1 MHDKHWQQLTQRRMS
16 RRTMLNWSARTGVGA
31 AGLALVGCGDDDDD
45 EQPAAAAAPAPAT
58 PAPAA
63 PAQAEPEADDGLPP
77 RPSRDFEGGL
87 LTTDIVANGAYKI
100 GFSYPVFDI
109 PFFTQGVHFG
119 AVQECERLGIECV
132 FTFGGGYDR
141 PEAQVNDMEDL
152 IAQNV
157 DGIVL
162 TAAVDAALVPVMDK
176 AAANGIVVT
185 SFSIDSESETF
196 FGFEGISHLEQG
208 LQSSRILIECL
219 EERGVTNGK
228 IIAVG
233 GPKGAAWYDPRKEGL
248 DTTVGA
254 SAHEV
259 VAHQYTS
266 SAREETIRVF
276 EDLLTANPDVDG
288 VWTGNADQAM
298 GVIQVMETRG
308 FEPGEVCVVS
318 GSGLNEEYAERI
330 REGWYF
336 ANLTQQAVIT
346 GEQAIRKI
354 VAHINGDTSIPFHV
368 IEPFVIVTSANV
380 DTVDLSTITAP
391 EGFDPPSR
399 VDPSN

>member
-1 MHDKHWQQLTQRRMS
+1 MENKHWQHVTQRRIS
-16 RRTMLNWSARTGVGA
+16 RRSMLNWSARTGVGA
-31 AGLALVGCGDDDDD
+31 AGIALVGCGDDDDD
-45 EQPAAAAAPAPAT
+45 DDEAVAAT

-63 PAQAEPEADDGLPP
+63 PAPDAPADDSGLPP
-77 RPSRDFEGGL
+77 RPSRDFEGPL
-87 LTTDIVANGAYKI
+87 LGTDIQANGPYKI

-119 AVQECERLGIECV
+119 AVQECTRLGIECV
-132 FTFGGGYDR
+132 FTFGGGYDK

-152 IAQNV
+152 IAQNP

-162 TAAVDAALVPVMDK
+162 TAAGDAALIPVIDK

-208 LQSSRILIECL
+208 LQSSQIMIDCL
-219 EERGVTNGK
+219 EDRGVTNGK
-228 IIAVG
+228 VIAVG
-233 GPKGAAWYDPRKEGL
+233 GPAGAAWYDPRKEGL
-248 DTTVGA
+248 DTVFGG

-259 VAHQYTS
+259 VSHQYTS

-298 GVIQVMETRG
+298 GVIQVLETRG
-308 FEPGEVCVVS
+308 FEAGEVCVVS
-318 GSGLNEEYAERI
+318 GAGLSEEYSNRI

-354 VAHINGDTSIPFHV
+354 VAHINGDTSVPFHV
-368 IEPFVIVTSANV
+368 IEPFIIITAENV
-380 DTVDLSTITAP
+380 DTVDTSTISAP

-399 VDPSN
+399 VAPAN